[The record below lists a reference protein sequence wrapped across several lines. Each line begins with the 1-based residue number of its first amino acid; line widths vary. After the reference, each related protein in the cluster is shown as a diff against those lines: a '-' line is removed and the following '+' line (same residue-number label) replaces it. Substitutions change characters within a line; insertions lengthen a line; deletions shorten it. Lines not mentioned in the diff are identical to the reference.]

1 MRELIG
7 LIDIFFKA
15 WIDRLLTLMV
25 QIYLSKYSTGGFMGL
40 ILKDK

>member
-1 MRELIG
+1 MRQLIG
-7 LIDIFFKA
+7 LMGDGFF